1 MKLRLLNSALE
12 DLDRGRSFY
21 ERQAEGL
28 GAYFLDS
35 LFSEIDSLVLFG
47 GIHREEVSFTKGRV
61 IVRGQV
67 SVRGEPKRADYVLS
81 YKPGLPL
88 AIVEAKDNNHSVGAG
103 MQQALEYSDILD
115 VRFVF
120 SSNGDAFLFH
130 DKTGQSDPVER
141 EIALD
146 EFPSADDLWRR
157 YSVWKGLTPAQE
169 VVVSQPYFPQ
179 APDKA
184 PRYYQEIAI
193 NRAIEAIAKGEK
205 RILLSE
211 NAVTRLRRAG
221 YSSSSRGGS
230 RSSSKSGQVSNEYR
244 PAYN

>member
-1 MKLRLLNSALE
+1 MPKELSKKELSERDICTKFITPALV
-12 DLDRGRSFY
+12 D
-21 ERQAEGL
+21 
-28 GAYFLDS
+28 GAKWDS
-35 LFSEIDSLVLFG
+35 MGQI
-47 GIHREEVSFTKGRV
+47 REEVSFTKGRV

-221 YSSSSRGGS
+221 YSSSSRACS

-244 PAYN
+244 PAYK